1 MSEAKT
7 YQGSCHCGRVKYEV
21 SLDLSK
27 PVLACNCSMC
37 GRSGTLLTFVGADTF
52 KLLSGE
58 DSLGDY
64 QFNKHIIHHL
74 FCKTC
79 GIKAF
84 ARGKKQTGEAMVAV
98 NARCLEGVDV
108 GALTIK
114 QIDGKSA

>member
-1 MSEAKT
+1 M
-7 YQGSCHCGRVKYEV
+7 QLFDV
-21 SLDLSK
+21 
-27 PVLACNCSMC
+27 
-37 GRSGTLLTFVGADTF
+37 GRSGTLLTFVAADSF

-64 QFNKHIIHHL
+64 QFNKNIIHHL

-84 ARGKKQTGEAMVAV
+84 ARGKKQTGEAVVAV
-98 NARCLEGVDV
+98 NALSRGGVDV

-114 QIDGKSA
+114 QVDGKSA

>member
-1 MSEAKT
+1 MSDQT

-21 SLDLSK
+21 SLDLEK
-27 PVLACNCSMC
+27 PVFACNCSVC
-37 GRSGTLLTFVGADTF
+37 GRSGTLLTFVAADSF

-64 QFNKHIIHHL
+64 QFNRNVIHHL
-74 FCKTC
+74 FCKNC

-84 ARGKKQTGEAMVAV
+84 ARGKKQTGEDTVAV

-108 GALTIK
+108 GTLTV
-114 QIDGKSA
+114 QHVDGKSA